1 MEHFNFRENL
11 ELMINDEIYRE
22 ITFDDFIAAIR
33 ANLDKE
39 FSDLSQ
45 FRESVLLSTA
55 DIIQNKTYLSDYEIK
70 KMLTVVLV
78 RIATMTDSD
87 FEKYIIKAEN
97 EFSR

>member
-87 FEKYIIKAEN
+87 FEKYIIKTEN